1 MLHRKKTAIY
11 ARLSKDDDIDQESNS
26 IRNQKMMLE
35 KYCIEN
41 GYYDYEFYSDD
52 GYSGTNFDRPGFK
65 KMYAE
70 IESGNIERVVVK
82 DMSRFGR
89 NYILVGQYTELLFPM
104 YGVQFIAVCD
114 GVDTNKPDTGMMAF
128 KNLINEMYARDISD
142 KVRKVFR
149 MKGENGKRLTTQVI
163 YGYMK
168 DPDDKDNWLVDDE
181 AAKIVNTIFNMFVDG
196 KGISEIARYLTEN
209 KVLSPSAKNGKI
221 RKGSAAEVDPYIW
234 SERTIAAI
242 LSHQEYCGD
251 TVNFRTERVSYK
263 CKKIIYNGSEDIMIF
278 SNTHEAIITH
288 EVFDKAQEKLSKKRK
303 ITPYA
308 ERPLLDGK
316 VFCYDC
322 KSKMYLMRS
331 HSKKNCTNSFV
342 CGKYRR
348 KTVNCT
354 AHYIRES
361 ILHDK
366 VLAAI
371 NKAIERN
378 LTEHKTFRSEIV
390 SGIRA
395 KQEVTANKAEKRMLE
410 IEERIKEITK
420 IKTALFEEKFKG
432 LIPDTAFS
440 SMMHK
445 WEDEA
450 VELQQEYESYKSIAD
465 ELDEA
470 LKGVDLFFRLIGAY
484 SQPQELS
491 SDLVNH
497 LIDRIEIHEG
507 IPVKGSRLKEYKAD
521 IYFIGA
527 GLLEL

>member
-52 GYSGTNFDRPGFK
+52 GYSGTNFDRLGFK

-70 IESGNIERVVVK
+70 IESGNIERMVVK

-142 KVRKVFR
+142 KVRRVFR
-149 MKGENGKRLTTQVI
+149 MKGENGKRLTTKAI
-163 YGYMK
+163 YGYIK
-168 DPDDKDNWLVDDE
+168 DPEDKDRWLIDDE
-181 AAKIVNTIFNMFVDG
+181 AAKIVVEIFEMFVSG
-196 KGISEIARYLTEN
+196 KGISQIASYLTD
-209 KVLSPSAKNGKI
+209 KHILSPSAKSGNI
-221 RKGSAAEVDPYIW
+221 RKGSAAETDPCLW
-234 SERTIAAI
+234 SDNTVTGI
-242 LSHQEYCGD
+242 LTRQEYCGD
-251 TVNFRTERVSYK
+251 TVNFRTEKLSYK
-263 CKKIIYNGSEDIMIF
+263 CKKIIQHEKSEIMIF
-278 SNTHEAIITH
+278 ANTHEAIITH
-288 EVFDKAQEKLSKKRK
+288 EIFEQAQERLNQKRRVNK
-303 ITPYA
+303 HWDK
-308 ERPLLDGK
+308 PLLDGK
-316 VFCYDC
+316 VFCFDC
-322 KSKMYLMRS
+322 KHKMYLLRNKIPTS
-331 HSKKNCTNSFV
+331 NSYV
-342 CGKYRR
+342 CGNYRKR
-348 KTVNCT
+348 TVNCT
-354 AHYIRES
+354 SHYIRES
-361 ILHDK
+361 VLHDK

-378 LTEHKTFRSEIV
+378 LTERKTFRSEIV

-395 KQEVTANKAEKRMLE
+395 KQEVMANKAEKRMLE

-432 LIPDTAFS
+432 LMPDTAFS

-450 VELQQEYESYKSIAD
+450 IELQNEYDSYKSVAN
-465 ELDEA
+465 ELEDS
-470 LKGVDLFFRLIGAY
+470 LKGVDLFFRLIGVY

-491 SDLVNH
+491 FDLINR
-497 LIDRIEIHEG
+497 LIDRIEVHEG
-507 IPVKGSRLKEYKAD
+507 VAVKGSRTKEHIVD

-527 GLLEL
+527 GKIE